1 MAYRKFLSLLLSIMM
16 LLAFPFSSA
25 LADAENDPTGSTDS
39 GTIPDLAASSVYD
52 GQGRSCDLPEGLT
65 INLPPE
71 FSEPMWFGMAA
82 EDSEFTSQYGL
93 EPVKQAY
100 EEQGLALWGDAPAVG
115 QDNGQLFFIGVNI
128 GDAPSDI
135 SESTFLS
142 TIARYDAPEEG
153 PEFLEILGQ
162 GLVRVGDIDVYKTY
176 ASMGVCFVENG
187 ETHARYT
194 LRIYKYSMITE
205 SGKLFEIEIQVYS
218 DPQNLGEAIPFTD
231 EDLAHLDYLE
241 SYIIGSIQL
250 EGKTVS
256 IDAAPFALGG
266 TEIITSVDRGDGRSF
281 ALPEG
286 LTLMLPPEF
295 EQPLWIGMSED
306 ASDLTREY
314 GLEPIMQM
322 YEENGVILQ
331 CNAPPVGADDGQ
343 VFYVLASVKDAPS
356 DASESTFISLFQK
369 MLEPENEGSSQEIVE
384 KGVIHVGDIDIY
396 KLCSNISIDYES
408 EEGHFKY
415 KIRTCEYYFVTES
428 GKLFSIELSIYTDP
442 FNKGDAIPFTEEDLA
457 HLDYLESYIIG
468 SVQYDGKTVSIDA
481 EPYPMTQNG
490 SSGQEGGN
498 TPSDTTNTNTT
509 PSNSGSSSSSRNF
522 FKSFTGFSFPLWI
535 LAAALVAVLIAGAK
549 VSRRREWQ
557 EEPFSLDSSKAIQGF
572 AAVCIILHHLSQD
585 LLKEAGPFE
594 FLSGCGVLFVGI
606 FFFFSGY
613 GLYTSLKTKKDYLK
627 GFLKKRFITILIPFY
642 MCIAVFTIASC
653 ICGTKYK
660 ALDLLKVLSGW
671 SLINNHMWYIVE
683 IAILYLA
690 FFLIYKLIRNRTA
703 ATVVMSVFV
712 LAMMGGSLYL
722 CHGKD
727 MSCAYWFMGE
737 WWYNASLLFIVGIL
751 VSKHQDGLRKIARK
765 AYVVLLPLFGILTA
779 VFGWITKRFLEKYS
793 YWSEIPGKDPRYL
806 DKLRCLSVQ
815 VPFILCFVL
824 FVLLVMM
831 KVRFGNPVLK
841 FLGAISLELYLIHN
855 LFLKGLRDGT
865 IFRVS
870 SPSMYILLTILMA
883 IGAATIISGV
893 DKYLIGLLNGKK
905 AQNGSADGQKD
916 TALAQD
922 SASAQANSA
931 FATTGIASSRNH
943 AIDLMR
949 LVMAF
954 LVVTIHYPF
963 AGKAGNVF
971 ITFGKTAVPFFLV
984 VCGYMLY
991 RDSIKETMTRLVK
1004 QTRRILIFFLASN
1017 LFYAA
1022 AVALYDKV
1030 VEGKVNMRPYFTSKA
1045 MKDFLLYNFS
1055 PFSEHL
1061 WYLGSLLY
1069 ALVILIVLNKLRFL
1083 KPALYLGPVLIAAY
1097 VVLSHMGVGEPYQL
1111 RNAILVGLGYTM
1123 TGMLIRRY
1131 EKKILSLKALPAILG
1146 ILAIGA
1152 SVAAIFELNTYKKGV
1167 AVPFVGCEILTITI
1181 VLLCLR
1187 FPNFGEGTY
1196 AEKLGRTCSLPIY
1209 IMHIFTL
1216 MVFDMTKNTAFF
1228 GKYGAV
1234 TIFVVTAVA
1243 AALYENIKDAVIKSK
1258 A

>member
-1 MAYRKFLSLLLSIMM
+1 MAYRKILSLLLSIMM

-25 LADAENDPTGSTDS
+25 LADAENDPSGSTDS
-39 GTIPDLAASSVYD
+39 GTIPDLAATSVYD

-135 SESTFLS
+135 SDSTFLS

-162 GLVRVGDIDVYKTY
+162 GLVRVCDIDVYKTS

-241 SYIIGSIQL
+241 SYIIGSIQ
-250 EGKTVS
+250 
-256 IDAAPFALGG
+256 
-266 TEIITSVDRGDGRSF
+266 
-281 ALPEG
+281 
-286 LTLMLPPEF
+286 
-295 EQPLWIGMSED
+295 
-306 ASDLTREY
+306 
-314 GLEPIMQM
+314 
-322 YEENGVILQ
+322 
-331 CNAPPVGADDGQ
+331 
-343 VFYVLASVKDAPS
+343 
-356 DASESTFISLFQK
+356 
-369 MLEPENEGSSQEIVE
+369 VE
-384 KGVIHVGDIDIY
+384 
-396 KLCSNISIDYES
+396 
-408 EEGHFKY
+408 
-415 KIRTCEYYFVTES
+415 
-428 GKLFSIELSIYTDP
+428 
-442 FNKGDAIPFTEEDLA
+442 
-457 HLDYLESYIIG
+457 
-468 SVQYDGKTVSIDA
+468 GKTVSIDA
-481 EPYPMTQNG
+481 EPFPMNGNGNAGQN
-490 SSGQEGGN
+490 N
-498 TPSDTTNTNTT
+498 TPA
-509 PSNSGSSSSSRNF
+509 PSETAETKPASENSGSKSKNRNF
-522 FKSFTGFSFPLWI
+522 FQSFTSFSYPLWI
-535 LAAALVAVLIAGAK
+535 LAAALVAILIAGAK
-549 VSRRREWQ
+549 TSKRREWQ
-557 EEPFSLDSSKAIQGF
+557 EEPLALGTSKAIQGF
-572 AAVCIILHHLSQD
+572 SAVAIILHHLSQD
-585 LLKEAGPFE
+585 LMKDAGPFE

-606 FFFFSGY
+606 FFFFSGF

-627 GFLKKRFITILIPFY
+627 GFLRKRLITILIPFY
-642 MCIAVFTIASC
+642 SCIAVFTIASC
-653 ICGTKYK
+653 ICGAKYK

-683 IAILYLA
+683 IAILYLV

-712 LAMMGGSLYL
+712 LAMMGGSLLL

-883 IGAATIISGV
+883 IGAATVISGT

-905 AQNGSADGQKD
+905 
-916 TALAQD
+916 
-922 SASAQANSA
+922 AQANSA

-1097 VVLSHMGVGEPYQL
+1097 VVLSHMGIGEPYQL

-1152 SVAAIFELNTYKKGV
+1152 SIAAVIELNTYKKGV